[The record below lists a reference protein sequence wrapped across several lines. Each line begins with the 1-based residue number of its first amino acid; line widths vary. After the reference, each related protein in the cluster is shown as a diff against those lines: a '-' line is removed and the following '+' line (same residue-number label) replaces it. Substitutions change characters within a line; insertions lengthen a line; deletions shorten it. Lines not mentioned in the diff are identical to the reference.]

1 MVPFEE
7 EHLPRSTILGALG
20 SILSSTWTDFFP
32 EQGHF
37 RPGISHFE
45 LILPHFVVVVLV
57 VVLVLG
63 EGILIMPTP
72 IEPDGFACSKP
83 VRLLQLAS
91 DEAVGVAWKD
101 LARWLALSIDETD
114 DILPID
120 ERSSTRGKVACSFC
134 SSS

>member
-1 MVPFEE
+1 MRLGPEFPLLGDILGLLCLVEYKEGGYLVPFEE
-7 EHLPRSTILGALG
+7 EHLPRSTILGVLG

-45 LILPHFVVVVLV
+45 LILLHFVVVVVVLV
-57 VVLVLG
+57 VMLVLG

-91 DEAVGVAWKD
+91 DEVVGVAWKD
-101 LARWLALSIDETD
+101 L
-114 DILPID
+114 
-120 ERSSTRGKVACSFC
+120 TR
-134 SSS
+134 